1 MTDLARRLAAEG
13 IGTGILVAAVVG
25 SGIMAQGLSTDG
37 ATVLLCNSL
46 ATGAVLVVLI
56 TVLAPVSGAHLNP
69 IVSLAFALRRELRFR
84 DAGFYVVA
92 QVAGG
97 VAGVVAAHAMFDLPL
112 VSISEH
118 VRSGTGQ
125 WLSEVIAGG
134 GLVAVVLGGQRA
146 NPRAIPWLVGLY
158 IIAAYWFTAST
169 SFANPAVTLA
179 RALTDTF
186 AGIRPADVPA
196 FVLAQAAGA
205 LAATVVTGWLL
216 VSVRP
221 PADR

>member
-1 MTDLARRLAAEG
+1 VADLARRLAAEG
-13 IGTGILVAAVVG
+13 IGTAVLVAAVVG

-37 ATVLLCNSL
+37 AVVLLCNAL

-69 IVSLAFALRRELRFR
+69 IVSLVLALRREFSFR
-84 DAGFYVVA
+84 DAGLYVIA
-92 QVAGG
+92 QIAGG
-97 VAGVVAAHAMFDLPL
+97 IGGVVAAHAMFDLPL

-125 WLSEVIAGG
+125 WISEAIAGG
-134 GLVAVVLGGQRA
+134 GLVAVVIGGQRA
-146 NPRAIPWLVGLY
+146 NPRGVPWLVGLY

-169 SFANPAVTLA
+169 SFANPAVTIA
-179 RALTDTF
+179 RALTDSF

-205 LAATVVTGWLL
+205 LAATAITGWLL
-216 VSVRP
+216 VPPRP
-221 PADR
+221 PTDR